1 MVKVLE
7 FIATVSHQ
15 GRMRVIVVPKR
26 LHKKLGKIEGK
37 QLHIILDDVMD

>member
-1 MVKVLE
+1 MKVLE

-26 LHKKLGKIEGK
+26 LHNKLDKIDGK
-37 QLHIILDDVMD
+37 QLHIIIDDVMD